1 MKKLLLLFA
10 LSIIPAS
17 SFAQSLLV
25 ERNKTFDINIGYV
38 SCGAVAGTNRNDIY
52 GISGIQCS
60 LSGWG
65 VYVDIATNTEG
76 SHSGNMGI
84 DKYDG
89 YYALSWHVGYA
100 LPLCNWFKVIPH
112 IGMQTWLKG
121 YYDGSDWYVNEGTI
135 VNEFKDARGDYRKFD
150 YGATLQ
156 FTAFKHLNIY
166 VNVTSYN
173 VGAGI
178 GFSVPTNAFR

>member
-1 MKKLLLLFA
+1 
-10 LSIIPAS
+10 
-17 SFAQSLLV
+17 
-25 ERNKTFDINIGYV
+25 
-38 SCGAVAGTNRNDIY
+38 
-52 GISGIQCS
+52 
-60 LSGWG
+60 
-65 VYVDIATNTEG
+65 
-76 SHSGNMGI
+76 
-84 DKYDG
+84 
-89 YYALSWHVGYA
+89 
-100 LPLCNWFKVIPH
+100 
-112 IGMQTWLKG
+112 MQTWLKG